1 MSDPAT
7 ALPRLLAGKT
17 ALITG
22 ASRGI
27 GRAIAQR
34 LAAAGAT
41 VVVTARSLDTA
52 QVAEG
57 TLAETVALIEAA
69 GGKAFAFAADLEDPA
84 QRDRVVERAVERAG
98 GLDIL
103 INNAGY
109 ADYAPVETMSM
120 DTFERTIDHYFR
132 IPFRLCQ
139 DAIPVLK
146 ARGAGWIVNVGSV
159 TAMPARR
166 PYQWMDLQGGMAA
179 YSGIKAALNRFS
191 ESLAAE
197 LLASNIAVNVVGPST
212 SIRTPGASRYI
223 PDSYEAE
230 PIEYIAETALAL
242 CHLPARERT
251 GLLAYSLHFPL
262 AYNIPVYSLDG
273 KSLLPKPVIPP
284 HAHPALL
291 KLGNEPA
298 PL

>member
-1 MSDPAT
+1 MSAPSAGPFIT
-7 ALPRLLAGKT
+7 GKIALV
-17 ALITG
+17 TG

-41 VVVTARSLDTA
+41 VIVTARSLDQA
-52 QVAEG
+52 KVAAG

-69 GGKAFAFAADLEDPA
+69 GGKAFAFAADLEDSA
-84 QRDRVVERAVERAG
+84 QRDRVIGRAVELAG

-103 INNAGY
+103 VNNAGY

-120 DTFERTIDHYFR
+120 DTFERTVDHYFR

-146 ARGAGWIVNVGSV
+146 ARGRSEIVNVGSV

-166 PYQWMDLQGGMAA
+166 PFQWMDLQGGMAA

-262 AYNIPVYSLDG
+262 AYDIPVHSLDG
-273 KSLLPKPVIPP
+273 KTLLSKPVIPP

-291 KLGNEPA
+291 KLGNAPA
-298 PL
+298 PI

>member
-1 MSDPAT
+1 MSAPSAGPFIT
-7 ALPRLLAGKT
+7 GKIALV
-17 ALITG
+17 TG

-41 VVVTARSLDTA
+41 VIVTARSLDQA
-52 QVAEG
+52 KVAAG

-69 GGKAFAFAADLEDPA
+69 GGKAFAFAADLEDSA
-84 QRDRVVERAVERAG
+84 QRDRVIGRAVELAG

-103 INNAGY
+103 VNNAGY

-120 DTFERTIDHYFR
+120 DTFERTVDHYFR

-166 PYQWMDLQGGMAA
+166 PFQWMDLQGGMAA

-197 LLASNIAVNVVGPST
+197 LLASNIAVNIVGPST

-262 AYNIPVYSLDG
+262 AYDIPVHSLDG
-273 KSLLPKPVIPP
+273 KTLLSKPVIPP

-291 KLGNEPA
+291 KLGNAPA
-298 PL
+298 PI